1 MPIMIDIESDGLYLK
16 GISQGISQGIRQGIT
31 QGISQG
37 INQGI
42 NLGLQKVAIEGYRKG
57 LSTGML
63 SSITGLSEL
72 EIKDILKENNLEK

>member
-16 GISQGISQGIRQGIT
+16 GISQVIS

-42 NLGLQKVAIEGYRKG
+42 NLGLQKVAIEGFKKG
-57 LSTGML
+57 LSISML

-72 EIKDILKENNLEK
+72 EIKAILKENNSEK